1 MTKKKSAIGK
11 DISNIPNRHKPYFV
25 VDTDNKITSY
35 KRSVCIDKVIL
46 KARLTVEEIED
57 LTSMFS
63 YYIEHEPQSNGF
75 TKISYIMD
83 LRERFGVY
91 IKLQPFITGVNAE
104 IQLHSRFTTN
114 LIGNSPIILDILNNP
129 KWFIVRL
136 DVATDYTTPFNTSAY
151 LRRNGNQKQTNY
163 DTSSWAG
170 STGNPNKTACDSHY
184 DRKVEDELINS
195 NFTNRFEVKLFFK
208 EANNMKLYDLNHNLI
223 VQRLQ
228 KEMFIPCLT
237 YSYFYDK
244 QVKTNRGQKEY
255 IDLIRQAKEAD
266 NENSIKLLLTTSQ
279 WTTFRKHFKECRDD
293 IEQAYIE
300 SSHLIYDFLV
310 PSESIESRYA
320 ELEAL
325 NKSVASVNVDIE
337 AEK

>member
-1 MTKKKSAIGK
+1 
-11 DISNIPNRHKPYFV
+11 
-25 VDTDNKITSY
+25 
-35 KRSVCIDKVIL
+35 
-46 KARLTVEEIED
+46 
-57 LTSMFS
+57 
-63 YYIEHEPQSNGF
+63 
-75 TKISYIMD
+75 MD
-83 LRERFGVY
+83 LREQFGVY

-104 IQLHSRFTTN
+104 IQLHSKFTTN

-184 DRKVEDELINS
+184 DRKVEDELIES

-208 EANNMKLYDLNHNLI
+208 EADNMTLSNLNHSTL

-237 YSYFYDK
+237 YSYFNYK
-244 QVKTNRGQKEY
+244 QVKTNRGDKAY
-255 IDLIRQAKEAD
+255 IYLINQAKKAQ
-266 NENSIKLLLTTSQ
+266 NENAIRLLLTKSQ
-279 WTTFRKHFKECRDD
+279 WTTFRKHFKACRDD
-293 IEQAYIE
+293 IEQAYLE
-300 SSHLIYDFLV
+300 SSHIMYDFLL
-310 PSESIESRYA
+310 P
-320 ELEAL
+320 LK
-325 NKSVASVNVDIE
+325 ND
-337 AEK
+337 